1 LAWPEPWQIASGE
14 KLAASQSTDPRLRD
28 SPSLSQ
34 KIFRNSFTLFFLNNY
49 DNARSYFFLSYI
61 SKIEEMGLLENV
73 TGALAQQVSQ
83 RGMGVVVAASL
94 GTFLVLAVVFNVLS
108 QLLLKNPNE
117 PPIVFH
123 WFPIVGSTVIYG
135 IDPYKFFFD
144 CRAKVS
150 LTYWRKLRLR

>member
-1 LAWPEPWQIASGE
+1 
-14 KLAASQSTDPRLRD
+14 
-28 SPSLSQ
+28 
-34 KIFRNSFTLFFLNNY
+34 
-49 DNARSYFFLSYI
+49 
-61 SKIEEMGLLENV
+61 MGLLENV

-94 GTFLVLAVVFNVLS
+94 GAFLVLAVVFNVLS

-123 WFPIVGSTVIYG
+123 WFPIVGSTVVYG